1 MLEKVRSWFNGLP
14 KFERNLPLIILDS
27 IADSPN
33 EVLSEVEAGTE
44 LGAKLQGRVEARAY
58 GTSLDLELALAEKRI
73 EMRLKET
80 PAAELVRLV
89 PPGEK
94 SVLTAEEQLEAI
106 RERTPLGM
114 ELLENEI
121 RYMMRIK
128 ERYG

>member
-27 IADSPN
+27 IAYSPN

-58 GTSLDLELALAEKRI
+58 GTSLDLEMALAEKRI
-73 EMRLKET
+73 EMRLKRT
-80 PAAELVRLV
+80 PVTIFRLV

-94 SVLTAEEQLEAI
+94 SELTAEEQLKAI

-114 ELLENEI
+114 ELLERER
-121 RYMMRIK
+121 RYMTRIK